1 MPHVGVVVVIVP
13 EPFHGEGGQLL
24 HRFTSVVSCDC
35 LMEMP
40 PYALDRVGFR
50 GKGW

>member
-1 MPHVGVVVVIVP
+1 
-13 EPFHGEGGQLL
+13 
-24 HRFTSVVSCDC
+24 VVSCDC